1 MKPNHLRLA
10 LAVSLLINLGVLG
23 AVGYR
28 TMVPAAAP
36 AAGESLPRHLQ
47 LSAQQVQRWHASE
60 TAFLGQLG
68 AGADRIRGHR
78 DRMIG
83 AIFADPPDQA
93 LIDVERTAIAR
104 LQDEQ
109 QKLVIGQLLRER
121 ELLDPAQR
129 ERLARLLQAQPVG
142 PSSIEQLHRDQ
153 AVW

>member
-10 LAVSLLINLGVLG
+10 LALSLLINLGVLG
-23 AVGYR
+23 AVAYR
-28 TMVPAAAP
+28 ATTPIAAP

-47 LSAQQVQRWHASE
+47 LSAEQLHRWHESE
-60 TAFLGQLG
+60 AAFLGQLG
-68 AGADRIRGHR
+68 AGADKIRAHR

-83 AIFADPPDQA
+83 AIFADTPDRA

-121 ELLDPAQR
+121 ELLQPVQR
-129 ERLARLLQAQPVG
+129 ERLARLLLAQPVG
-142 PSSIEQLHRDQ
+142 PSTIEQLHRD
-153 AVW
+153 